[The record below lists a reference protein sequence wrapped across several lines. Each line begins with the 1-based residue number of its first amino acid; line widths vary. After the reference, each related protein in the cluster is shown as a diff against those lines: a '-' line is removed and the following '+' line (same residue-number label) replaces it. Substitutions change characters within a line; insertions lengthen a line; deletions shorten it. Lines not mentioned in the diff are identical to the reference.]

1 MGKPLRVL
9 IVEDSEDDA
18 ILLLRELK
26 RGGYDP
32 IFERVDTPAAMTDA
46 LAGQTW
52 DIVIADYSMP
62 HFSAPEALE
71 LMQKSGLD
79 LPFIIVSGKI
89 GEDTAIAAM
98 KAGAHDYIM
107 KNNMTRLIP
116 AIERELQEAEVRR
129 GHKRAEEALQE
140 SEAKNRALLDA
151 IPDMMFRISKD
162 CTILDFKAAKDFDPF
177 VPPGEFLNKKL
188 YDVFPANTNINV
200 VQQGAYFIV
209 IERTLQTGETQ
220 IFEYQLE
227 ENGKLNDYEAR
238 TVVSGEDEVLLIVR
252 KITERKQAE
261 KLRLENEQLAYTSKA
276 KSEFLATVSH
286 ELRTPLTSII
296 GFSVLLKEKKH
307 GELNEKQES
316 YVDNILTGS
325 SHLLHL
331 IGDILDTTKI
341 EAGKLE
347 LTIGK
352 IPVPEVLNETINLIK
367 ENAETHNVIL
377 KSEIDPQL
385 DVIEGDQRR
394 LKQIL
399 LNLLNNAVKFS
410 KKEGGTVTL
419 TAKKEG
425 DMAQFSVSD
434 SGIGIREEDM
444 GKLFNMFQQV
454 DTGNTRRYNG
464 TGLGLAISK
473 QLVELHGGRIIV
485 ESEYGKGS
493 TFTFLLPIEAIQPTS
508 TETLK

>member
-1 MGKPLRVL
+1 MGTPLRVL

-18 ILLLRELK
+18 ILLLRELR
-26 RGGYDP
+26 RGGCDP

-46 LAGQTW
+46 LDKQTW

-62 HFSAPEALE
+62 HFSAPEALKM
-71 LMQKSGLD
+71 MQKSVLD

-89 GEDTAIAAM
+89 GEDTAVAAM
-98 KAGAHDYIM
+98 KAGVHDYIM
-107 KNNMTRLIP
+107 KNNLARLVPVIN
-116 AIERELQEAEVRR
+116 RELHEAKVRR
-129 GHKRAEEALQE
+129 EHKQAERALQE

-162 CTILDFKAAKDFDPF
+162 CTILDFKAAKNLGPLAPDD
-177 VPPGEFLNKKL
+177 FLNMKL
-188 YDVFPANTNINV
+188 NELLPAEV
-200 VQQGAYFIV
+200 AQQAVYF
-209 IERTLQTGETQ
+209 TGQSLQTGETQ
-220 IFEYQLE
+220 IFEFQLE
-227 ENGKLNDYEAR
+227 EKGKLNVYEAR
-238 TVVSGEDEVLLIVR
+238 FVVSGQDEVLAIVR
-252 KITERKQAE
+252 DITERKQAE
-261 KLRLENEQLAYTSKA
+261 ILRLENEQLAYASKA

-296 GFSVLLKEKKH
+296 GFSLLLKEKKH

-316 YVDNILTGS
+316 YVGNILTGS
-325 SHLLHL
+325 RHLLNL
-331 IGDILDTTKI
+331 ISDILDTTKI

-352 IPVPEVLNETINLIK
+352 IPVPEVLNETIDLIK

-377 KSEIDPQL
+377 KSEVDPQL
-385 DVIEGDQRR
+385 DVIEADQQR

-434 SGIGIREEDM
+434 SGIGIREDDM

-454 DTGNTRRYNG
+454 DTGNTRRYSG

-473 QLVELHGGRIIV
+473 QLVELHGGSIMV

-493 TFTFLLPIEAIQPTS
+493 TFTFLLPIGVTQFKS
-508 TETLK
+508 TDTLK

>member
-32 IFERVDTPAAMTDA
+32 IFERVDTPAAMIEV
-46 LAGQTW
+46 LEKQTW
-52 DIVIADYSMP
+52 DLLISDYSMP
-62 HFSAPEALE
+62 HFSAPEALK
-71 LMQKSGLD
+71 LLHKSGLD
-79 LPFIIVSGKI
+79 LPFIILSGKI
-89 GEDTAIAAM
+89 GEDTAVAAM

-107 KNNMTRLIP
+107 KDNMARLIP
-116 AIERELQEAEVRR
+116 AIERELQEVKMRR
-129 GHKRAEEALQE
+129 EHKLAEEALQE

-200 VQQGAYFIV
+200 AQQGAYFIV

-261 KLRLENEQLAYTSKA
+261 ELRLENEELAHASKA
-276 KSEFLATVSH
+276 KNEFLATVSH

-296 GFSVLLKEKKH
+296 GFSILLKEKKT
-307 GELNEKQES
+307 GDLNEKQELFVGHILKS
-316 YVDNILTGS
+316 SEHLLNLISNIL
-325 SHLLHL
+325 
-331 IGDILDTTKI
+331 DMTKV
-341 EAGKLE
+341 EAGKIKLAIE
-347 LTIGK
+347 K
-352 IPVPEVLNETINLIK
+352 VSVPAILGETSGLVEQIAAK
-367 ENAETHNVIL
+367 HNVVL
-377 KSEIDPQL
+377 KREIDPQL
-385 DVIEGDQRR
+385 DFIEADRQRF
-394 LKQIL
+394 KQIL
-399 LNLLNNAVKFS
+399 LNLLDNAIKFS

-419 TAKKEG
+419 IAKKDG
-425 DMAQFSVSD
+425 DTAQFSVSD
-434 SGIGIREEDM
+434 TGIGIKEKDI
-444 GKLFNMFQQV
+444 GKLFNMFRQV
-454 DTGNTRRYNG
+454 DTGVSRRYPG

-473 QLVELHGGRIIV
+473 QLVELHGGMIKV
-485 ESEYGKGS
+485 ESNYGEGS
-493 TFTFLLPIEAIQPTS
+493 TFTFFLPLRQH
-508 TETLK
+508 

>member
-1 MGKPLRVL
+1 MGISLRVL

-26 RGGYDP
+26 RGGCDP

-46 LAGQTW
+46 LDKRTW
-52 DIVIADYSMP
+52 DIIIADYSMP
-62 HFSAPEALE
+62 NFSAPDALKM
-71 LMQKSGLD
+71 MQKSGLD

-89 GEDTAIAAM
+89 GEDTAVAAM
-98 KAGAHDYIM
+98 KAGVHDYIM
-107 KNNMTRLIP
+107 KNNLARLVPVIN
-116 AIERELQEAEVRR
+116 RELQEAKVRR
-129 GHKRAEEALQE
+129 EHKQAEKALQE

-162 CTILDFKAAKDFDPF
+162 CTILDFKAAKNLDSLAPD
-177 VPPGEFLNKKL
+177 EFLNIKL
-188 YDVFPANTNINV
+188 NELLPVEV
-200 VQQGAYFIV
+200 VQQAVYFTGQ
-209 IERTLQTGETQ
+209 TLQTGETQ
-220 IFEYQLE
+220 IFEFQLE
-227 ENGKLNDYEAR
+227 EKGKLNVYEAR
-238 TVVSGEDEVLLIVR
+238 FVVSGQDEVLAIVR
-252 KITERKQAE
+252 DITERKQAE
-261 KLRLENEQLAYTSKA
+261 ILRLENEQLAYASKA

-296 GFSVLLKEKKH
+296 GFSLLLKEKKH

-316 YVDNILTGS
+316 YVENILIGS

-331 IGDILDTTKI
+331 ISDILDTTKI

-347 LTIGK
+347 LTIVK

-385 DVIEGDQRR
+385 DVIEGDQQR

-410 KKEGGTVTL
+410 KKEGGIVTL

-434 SGIGIREEDM
+434 SGIGIREDDM

-454 DTGNTRRYNG
+454 DTGNTRQYGG

>member
-1 MGKPLRVL
+1 MGISLRVL

-18 ILLLRELK
+18 ILLLRELR
-26 RGGYDP
+26 RGGCDP

-46 LAGQTW
+46 LDKRTW
-52 DIVIADYSMP
+52 DIIIADYSMP
-62 HFSAPEALE
+62 NFSAPDALKM
-71 LMQKSGLD
+71 MQKSGLD

-89 GEDTAIAAM
+89 GEDTAVAAM
-98 KAGAHDYIM
+98 KAGVHDYIM
-107 KNNMTRLIP
+107 KNNLARLVPVIK
-116 AIERELQEAEVRR
+116 RELREVEERREHKQAE
-129 GHKRAEEALQE
+129 GALQE

-162 CTILDFKAAKDFDPF
+162 CTILDFKAAKNLDSLAPD
-177 VPPGEFLNKKL
+177 EFLNMKL
-188 YDVFPANTNINV
+188 NELLPAEV
-200 VQQGAYFIV
+200 VQQAVYFTGQ
-209 IERTLQTGETQ
+209 TLQTGETQ
-220 IFEYQLE
+220 IFEFQLE
-227 ENGKLNDYEAR
+227 EKGKLNVYEAR
-238 TVVSGEDEVLLIVR
+238 FVVSGQDEVLAIVR
-252 KITERKQAE
+252 DITERKQAE
-261 KLRLENEQLAYTSKA
+261 ILRLENEQLAYASKA

-296 GFSVLLKEKKH
+296 GFSLLLKEKKH

-316 YVDNILTGS
+316 YVENVLIGS

-331 IGDILDTTKI
+331 ISDILDTTKI

-347 LTIGK
+347 LTIVK

-385 DVIEGDQRR
+385 DVIEGDQQR

-419 TAKKEG
+419 TTKKEG

-434 SGIGIREEDM
+434 SGIGIREDDM

-454 DTGNTRRYNG
+454 DTGNTRQYGG

-473 QLVELHGGRIIV
+473 QLVELHGGKIIV

>member
-32 IFERVDTPAAMTDA
+32 IFERVDTPAAMIEV
-46 LAGQTW
+46 LEKQTW
-52 DIVIADYSMP
+52 DILISDYSMP
-62 HFSAPEALE
+62 HFSAPEALK
-71 LMQKSGLD
+71 LLHKSGLD
-79 LPFIIVSGKI
+79 LPFIILSGKI
-89 GEDTAIAAM
+89 GEDTAVAAM

-107 KNNMTRLIP
+107 KDNMARLIP
-116 AIERELQEAEVRR
+116 AIERELQEVKMRR
-129 GHKRAEEALQE
+129 EHKLAEEALQE

-261 KLRLENEQLAYTSKA
+261 ELRLENEELAHASKA
-276 KSEFLATVSH
+276 KNEFLATVSH

-296 GFSVLLKEKKH
+296 GFSILLKEKKT
-307 GELNEKQES
+307 GDLNEKQELFVGHILKS
-316 YVDNILTGS
+316 SEHLLNLISNIL
-325 SHLLHL
+325 
-331 IGDILDTTKI
+331 DMTKV
-341 EAGKLE
+341 EAGKIKLAIE
-347 LTIGK
+347 K
-352 IPVPEVLNETINLIK
+352 VSVPATLDETSGLVEQIAAK
-367 ENAETHNVIL
+367 HNVVL
-377 KSEIDPQL
+377 KREIDPQL
-385 DVIEGDQRR
+385 DFIEADRQRF
-394 LKQIL
+394 KQIL
-399 LNLLNNAVKFS
+399 LNLLDNAIKFS
-410 KKEGGTVTL
+410 KNDGGTVTL
-419 TAKKEG
+419 IAKKDG
-425 DMAQFSVSD
+425 DTAQFSVSD
-434 SGIGIREEDM
+434 TGIGIKEKDI
-444 GKLFNMFQQV
+444 GKLFNMFRQV
-454 DTGNTRRYNG
+454 DTGVSRRYPG

-473 QLVELHGGRIIV
+473 QLVELHGGMIKV
-485 ESEYGKGS
+485 ESNYGEGS
-493 TFTFLLPIEAIQPTS
+493 TFTFFLPLRQH
-508 TETLK
+508 

>member
-32 IFERVDTPAAMTDA
+32 IFERVDTPAAMIEV
-46 LAGQTW
+46 LEKQTW
-52 DIVIADYSMP
+52 DILISDYSMP
-62 HFSAPEALE
+62 HFSAPEALK
-71 LMQKSGLD
+71 LLHKSGLD
-79 LPFIIVSGKI
+79 LPFIILSGKI
-89 GEDTAIAAM
+89 GEDTAVAAM

-107 KNNMTRLIP
+107 KDNMARLIP
-116 AIERELQEAEVRR
+116 AIERELQEVKMRR
-129 GHKRAEEALQE
+129 EHKLAEEALQE

-200 VQQGAYFIV
+200 AQQGAYFIV

-261 KLRLENEQLAYTSKA
+261 ELRLENEELAHASKA
-276 KSEFLATVSH
+276 KNEFLATVSH

-296 GFSVLLKEKKH
+296 GFSILLKEKKT
-307 GELNEKQES
+307 GDLNEKQELFVGHILKS
-316 YVDNILTGS
+316 SEHLLNLISNIL
-325 SHLLHL
+325 
-331 IGDILDTTKI
+331 DMTKV
-341 EAGKLE
+341 EAGKIKLAIE
-347 LTIGK
+347 K
-352 IPVPEVLNETINLIK
+352 VSVPATLDETSGLVEQIAAK
-367 ENAETHNVIL
+367 HNVVL
-377 KSEIDPQL
+377 KREIDPQL
-385 DVIEGDQRR
+385 DFIEADRQRF
-394 LKQIL
+394 KQIL
-399 LNLLNNAVKFS
+399 LNLLDNAIKFS
-410 KKEGGTVTL
+410 KNDGGTVTL
-419 TAKKEG
+419 IAKKDG
-425 DMAQFSVSD
+425 DTAQFSVSD
-434 SGIGIREEDM
+434 TGIGIKEKDI
-444 GKLFNMFQQV
+444 GKLFNMFRQV
-454 DTGNTRRYNG
+454 DTGVSRKYPG

-473 QLVELHGGRIIV
+473 QLVELHGGMIKV
-485 ESEYGKGS
+485 ESNYGEGS
-493 TFTFLLPIEAIQPTS
+493 TFTFFLPLRQH
-508 TETLK
+508 

>member
-32 IFERVDTPAAMTDA
+32 IFERVDTPAAMIEV
-46 LAGQTW
+46 LEKQTW
-52 DIVIADYSMP
+52 DLLISDYSMP
-62 HFSAPEALE
+62 HFSAPEALK
-71 LMQKSGLD
+71 LLHKSGLD
-79 LPFIIVSGKI
+79 LPFIILSGKI
-89 GEDTAIAAM
+89 GEDTAVAAM

-107 KNNMTRLIP
+107 KDNMARLIP
-116 AIERELQEAEVRR
+116 AIERELQEVKMRR
-129 GHKRAEEALQE
+129 EHKLAEEALQE

-200 VQQGAYFIV
+200 AQQGAYFIV

-261 KLRLENEQLAYTSKA
+261 ELRLENEELAHASKA
-276 KSEFLATVSH
+276 KNEFLATVSH

-296 GFSVLLKEKKH
+296 GFSILLKEKKT
-307 GELNEKQES
+307 GDLNEKQELF
-316 YVDNILTGS
+316 VGNILKS
-325 SHLLHL
+325 SEHLLNL
-331 IGDILDTTKI
+331 ISNILDMTKV
-341 EAGKLE
+341 EAGKIKLAIE
-347 LTIGK
+347 K
-352 IPVPEVLNETINLIK
+352 VSVPAILGETSGLVEQIAAK
-367 ENAETHNVIL
+367 HNVVL
-377 KSEIDPQL
+377 KREIDPQL
-385 DVIEGDQRR
+385 DFIEADRQRF
-394 LKQIL
+394 KQIL
-399 LNLLNNAVKFS
+399 LNLLDNAIKFS

-419 TAKKEG
+419 IAKKDG
-425 DMAQFSVSD
+425 DTAQFSVSD
-434 SGIGIREEDM
+434 TGIGIKEKDI
-444 GKLFNMFQQV
+444 GKLFNMFRQV
-454 DTGNTRRYNG
+454 DTGVSRKYPG

-473 QLVELHGGRIIV
+473 QLVELHGGMIKV
-485 ESEYGKGS
+485 ESNYGEGS
-493 TFTFLLPIEAIQPTS
+493 TFTFFLPLRQH
-508 TETLK
+508 